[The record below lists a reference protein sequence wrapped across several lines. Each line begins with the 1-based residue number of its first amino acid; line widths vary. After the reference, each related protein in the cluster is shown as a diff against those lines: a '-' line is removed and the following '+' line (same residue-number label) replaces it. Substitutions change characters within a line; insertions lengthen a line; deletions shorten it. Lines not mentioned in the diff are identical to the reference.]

1 MHMKNITTGCTETED
16 KLFQTFINIRK
27 HHNKESMKVE
37 ETKLKDCFIIRDTVF
52 EDPRGYFFESFNQ
65 QRFAS
70 LIGLNVSFVQDNQS
84 KSTRGVLRGIHFQ
97 QGESAQAKL
106 VRVLSGK
113 VLDVAVDLRIDSPT
127 FGQWETVELTGD
139 NHVQFF
145 VPRGFGHG
153 FVVLSEE
160 ATFFYKCDNFYNK
173 ASEGGIVYNDPDL
186 AIDWK
191 IPEGDLLLSDKDK
204 ALPTLTEVKNSIKF

>member
-1 MHMKNITTGCTETED
+1 
-16 KLFQTFINIRK
+16 
-27 HHNKESMKVE
+27 MKVE

-97 QGESAQAKL
+97 QGEHTQAKL
-106 VRVLSGK
+106 VRVLKGR
-113 VLDVAVDLRIDSPT
+113 VLDVAVDLRKDSRT
-127 FGQWETVELTGD
+127 FGQWEAVELTGD

-153 FVVLSEE
+153 FVVLSDT

-173 ASEGGIVYNDPDL
+173 ASEGGIIYNDPDL
-186 AIDWK
+186 NIDWQIK
-191 IPEGDLLLSDKDK
+191 EEEVLLSDKDK
-204 ALPTLTEVKNSIKF
+204 ILPTFKEIKDSLNF